1 MGETLLAHLIEP
13 RDNSL
18 AVFQEQAVE
27 VDAEAYRRFSNMI
40 APHAT
45 AVSGAR
51 SAINLFPKILEL
63 ALLNLRELV
72 NQSGGIEPAIAIVQ
86 KAYNDYVAPIDIPTI
101 PNIVEPM
108 FDKAISYALGVM
120 IRSAWDRIKDVP
132 VPSPTPAPAP
142 THIHSPTPAG
152 SSPPTAGSA
161 GPQ

>member
-1 MGETLLAHLIEP
+1 MTLLAHLIRP

-18 AVFQEQAVE
+18 AVFQEEAIE
-27 VDAEAYRRFSNMI
+27 VDSEAYRKFSSDI
-40 APHAT
+40 AASVAAAT
-45 AVSGAR
+45 PGAR

-86 KAYNDYVAPIDIPTI
+86 KAYNDYVAPLDIPTI
-101 PNIVEPM
+101 PNVIEPM

-120 IRSAWDRIKDVP
+120 IRSTWERIKDVP
-132 VPSPTPAPAP
+132 VPSPVP
-142 THIHSPTPAG
+142 SPTP
-152 SSPPTAGSA
+152 SSVPSAGSA